1 MYYVGKVPHSGI
13 WGHRFVSVLEIR
25 HIDDVSLQSFRHSDY
40 CAGRYVASERKGKA
54 PVTDSQRSHTT
65 KAMTHERE
73 EVLNQTNNINKNKF
87 ISFQEDV

>member
-1 MYYVGKVPHSGI
+1 MT
-13 WGHRFVSVLEIR
+13 VLVDMLR
-25 HIDDVSLQSFRHSDY
+25 
-40 CAGRYVASERKGKA
+40 RKGREA
-54 PVTDSQRSHTT
+54 PVIDSQRSHTT

>member
-1 MYYVGKVPHSGI
+1 MMFHCNLLGI
-13 WGHRFVSVLEIR
+13 LMTVLVDMLR
-25 HIDDVSLQSFRHSDY
+25 
-40 CAGRYVASERKGKA
+40 RKGREA
-54 PVTDSQRSHTT
+54 PVIDSQRSHTT

>member
-1 MYYVGKVPHSGI
+1 MMFHCNLLGI
-13 WGHRFVSVLEIR
+13 LMTVLVDMLR
-25 HIDDVSLQSFRHSDY
+25 
-40 CAGRYVASERKGKA
+40 RKGREA